1 MPVFLEGC
9 RLQVVSGLLS
19 QCEKSM
25 QQHSLGNQATRI
37 YRYVS
42 FTCGPDFIARCATIK
57 AKGIISETLQKIE
70 KLFSISTFDFHSVM
84 WSFMILDTVFIYLYF
99 IILCVVVRS
108 LLFIHFLAW
117 CGMMDAVTAQ

>member
-1 MPVFLEGC
+1 MPVFLKGS

-42 FTCGPDFIARCATIK
+42 FTCGPDFTARCATIK
-57 AKGIISETLQKIE
+57 GKGIISKTLQEIE
-70 KLFSISTFDFHSVM
+70 KLFSISAFDFHSLM
-84 WSFMILDTVFIYLYF
+84 
-99 IILCVVVRS
+99 
-108 LLFIHFLAW
+108 
-117 CGMMDAVTAQ
+117 